1 MLPQVVIVK
10 NSEIFG
16 DFLAEFKE
24 KYKIRKFIEIKPLG
38 KQITID
44 QIREIKKISV
54 FNENKPFLILI
65 YRFDLANLQAQ
76 NAFLKTLEE
85 KADTKFIILTVENT
99 NKLLPTIIS
108 RCQIIDLTKK
118 DNEDKNLVSKKI
130 VEIFKMAKN
139 QTNLGFLSH
148 SKISNI
154 TSERASLIIKD
165 IINILRNTLYQKN
178 NSASFLLKE
187 GIKILRLLENNN
199 CNPQLAIDNYL
210 ILINKVY
217 NKNINDKK
225 NNQ

>member
-1 MLPQVVIVK
+1 MLPQILVVK
-10 NSEIFG
+10 SSEIFNK
-16 DFLAEFKE
+16 FLDEFKD
-24 KYKIRKFIEIKPLG
+24 KYKIKKFIEIKPLG
-38 KQITID
+38 KQISID

-54 FNENKPFLILI
+54 YSENKPFLILI

-85 KADTKFIILTVENT
+85 KADTKFIILTVENI

-118 DNEDKNLVSKKI
+118 DNEDKNLVSKKT
-130 VEIFKMAKN
+130 VEIFQMAKN

-148 SKISNI
+148 PEISNI
-154 TSERASLIIKD
+154 TSEKASLIIKD

-178 NSASFLLKE
+178 NSVSFLIKE